1 MAKLIEDRPQGEEEI
16 KTYLAKEIKMARAM
30 NNKVSFYNEADFEKI
45 FDAFDIFKKDELS
58 IDKVFRILT
67 ITKIPFVK
75 ETFMA
80 NYKLTPGQMITKKV
94 FLKSIVRKEYP
105 MLSRY

>member
-30 NNKVSFYNEADFEKI
+30 NNKVSFYTEADFEKI
-45 FDAFDIFKKDELS
+45 FDAFDMFKKDQLS
-58 IDKVFRILT
+58 IDKIFKILT
-67 ITKIPFVK
+67 ILKIPYVP

-80 NYKLTPGQMITKKV
+80 TYKLTPGQMVTKKV
-94 FLKSIVRKEYP
+94 FLKSIIRREYP

>member
-1 MAKLIEDRPQGEEEI
+1 MAKLIEDRPQGDEEI

-30 NNKVSFYNEADFEKI
+30 NNKVSYFTEADFEKI

-58 IDKVFRILT
+58 LENIFKILT

-75 ETFMA
+75 ETFIA
-80 NYKLTPGQMITKKV
+80 NYKLNPGQMITKKL
-94 FLKSIVRKEYP
+94 FLKNIVRKEYP